1 MRPITPTM
9 MVKTA
14 TNSAADRT
22 SSPSYASSIRRLA
35 VRVRFLI
42 FCGCTERPR
51 HVFGC
56 LGVTRN
62 FLRTQALRLRFLRTL
77 RLARPVEGDGMANE
91 RLESGLVDLLSFAN
105 VDRAANVSVETRVEE
120 TGRILQRRALRERQL
135 HDGLVGFAG
144 ADDALVR
151 PDRRAHPL
159 PLFDDVRVGSLDQRA
174 HSTESLAAP
183 VAEVGDSFRDQLRCR
198 PFLACARFL
207 HGLILAIRRSPA
219 SAARG
224 AIRRRTSPRAPQ
236 SPRPSPTPPVHP
248 PLRCARSARR
258 RA

>member
-1 MRPITPTM
+1 MPTM

-14 TNSAADRT
+14 TDSAADPT
-22 SSPSYASSIRRLA
+22 SSPSYAFFDSAASSSC
-35 VRVRFLI
+35 RFS
-42 FCGCTERPR
+42 
-51 HVFGC
+51 VFA
-56 LGVTRN
+56 GVP
-62 FLRTQALRLRFLRTL
+62 QALRLRFLRTL

-159 PLFDDVRVGSLDQRA
+159 PLFDDVRVGILDQRA
-174 HSTESLAAP
+174 HSTESFAAP
-183 VAEVGDSFRDQLRCR
+183 VAEILDPFRDQLRCR
-198 PFLACARFL
+198 PFLAHARFL
-207 HGLILAIRRSPA
+207 HGLIL
-219 SAARG
+219 
-224 AIRRRTSPRAPQ
+224 
-236 SPRPSPTPPVHP
+236 
-248 PLRCARSARR
+248 
-258 RA
+258 